1 MNEQLRDFIIGMLI
15 MSFLTAFYILTAVF
29 NQI

>member
-1 MNEQLRDFIIGMLI
+1 MNEQLRDFIIGML
-15 MSFLTAFYILTAVF
+15 MMCFLTTLYILTAVF